1 MSMDWELETAALA
14 VAYRAMEVALYD
26 TDGRLT
32 GQTMPVIPVEYTE
45 HRLVVAIP
53 HCYATW
59 LPPILFTLGDG
70 DGEPS
75 ADGSVVTGS
84 FIVLGTEAADSL
96 VPSTG
101 EGWVVD
107 GRWPTA
113 SSVLD
118 HLTNVPEAITSRQI
132 VMAGPRWHDGGLPP
146 TPYTV
151 GPQELDYSF
160 QNGLSLGDWSGLLS
174 MEWPIPEPLQEP
186 PHDATDVDA
195 PFLDAA
201 EDGGVP
207 LADQESPAI
216 VSKSGKGGRS
226 VSKNGNKVPPAVPA
240 KKATTTQR
248 LDSMHD
254 DMSQLTQQVAQ
265 ISSMLA
271 AMQVQP
277 RPPPAPVPSSPPP
290 RPSSKGAGFPGY
302 NPFQTSMVGQPYGGG
317 PAPISGTPVW
327 QAADSSMR
335 APPPHNPYAAGMMGP
350 PLAGRMAQSGTSIL
364 APKDGGISPES
375 DLRAMV
381 ASVLAEVGVA
391 PKSVPGKASSVRPG
405 EILDREQIRQ
415 MVSSMMQES
424 SGGPNLL
431 SDGAD
436 TDVSGARGA
445 VAYAREKTKF
455 ENNPLTAYNDF
466 RVKARRLLG
475 RGGSQPT
482 TFKHLMSELPF
493 GTMNN
498 RKRMALLLLTML
510 DEMEAGNQAMV
521 QGLMV
526 QAMRWI
532 ILDLENPRDPLT
544 SWRLTFQPDPIP
556 MQCPVRSAGGLD
568 LNSSLLDP
576 AQLTSTLGMSRD
588 MELLSK
594 RLKGQKEEEP
604 APRVP
609 KSKKGD
615 NKGGGKG
622 DP

>member
-1 MSMDWELETAALA
+1 
-14 VAYRAMEVALYD
+14 
-26 TDGRLT
+26 
-32 GQTMPVIPVEYTE
+32 
-45 HRLVVAIP
+45 
-53 HCYATW
+53 
-59 LPPILFTLGDG
+59 
-70 DGEPS
+70 
-75 ADGSVVTGS
+75 
-84 FIVLGTEAADSL
+84 
-96 VPSTG
+96 
-101 EGWVVD
+101 
-107 GRWPTA
+107 
-113 SSVLD
+113 
-118 HLTNVPEAITSRQI
+118 
-132 VMAGPRWHDGGLPP
+132 
-146 TPYTV
+146 
-151 GPQELDYSF
+151 
-160 QNGLSLGDWSGLLS
+160 
-174 MEWPIPEPLQEP
+174 
-186 PHDATDVDA
+186 
-195 PFLDAA
+195 
-201 EDGGVP
+201 
-207 LADQESPAI
+207 
-216 VSKSGKGGRS
+216 
-226 VSKNGNKVPPAVPA
+226 
-240 KKATTTQR
+240 
-248 LDSMHD
+248 
-254 DMSQLTQQVAQ
+254 
-265 ISSMLA
+265 
-271 AMQVQP
+271 
-277 RPPPAPVPSSPPP
+277 
-290 RPSSKGAGFPGY
+290 
-302 NPFQTSMVGQPYGGG
+302 
-317 PAPISGTPVW
+317 
-327 QAADSSMR
+327 
-335 APPPHNPYAAGMMGP
+335 
-350 PLAGRMAQSGTSIL
+350 
-364 APKDGGISPES
+364 
-375 DLRAMV
+375 MV

-391 PKSVPGKASSVRPG
+391 PKSAPGKASSVRPG